1 MFEIIENQD
10 TEQGTEP
17 DDAKALVERIL
28 EKMDVLNDE
37 IKAFTVNNQFGAST
51 RLKRDLMI
59 GKYNSLMKKDAL
71 KEEGVQI
78 TESHIKAIEEKKQ
91 HLTERVE
98 RLNETMLKN
107 NNEITELET
116 RLSGISYAEL
126 YDQGKFEEAEALEK
140 DLIELHSKK
149 EAAKQKESDVNKLKK
164 KLLHHTDIC
173 EWLLKQARHEIEKAK
188 YQEAF
193 ETFKGKLTELE
204 PYWQECDSLAKQIWG
219 DNILKHEHR
228 TLTLDFVNIR
238 REISIATARGAVN
251 NMLNPAV
258 CQLHEGW
265 AKMETLAERN
275 GKADGQPGKK
285 QGFTFEG

>member
-17 DDAKALVERIL
+17 DDTKALVERIL
-28 EKMDVLNDE
+28 EKMDVLSNE
-37 IKAFTVNNQFGAST
+37 IKAFTANNQFGAST
-51 RLKRDLMI
+51 RFNRDLMQ
-59 GKYNSLMKKDAL
+59 GKYNRLMQKDAL

-98 RLNETMLKN
+98 RLNEAMLKT
-107 NNEITELET
+107 NNEITEMKN
-116 RLSGISYAEL
+116 RLSGVSYAEL

-149 EAAKQKESDVNKLKK
+149 EAAKQKEDDINKLKK
-164 KLLHHTDIC
+164 TLLHKADIC
-173 EWLLKQARHEIEKAK
+173 EWLLKQAHHEIEKAK
-188 YQEAF
+188 YQEALG
-193 ETFKGKLTELE
+193 TFKEKLAELE

-219 DNILKHEHR
+219 DNILKHEHG
-228 TLTLDFVNIR
+228 TLTLDFVN
-238 REISIATARGAVN
+238 TRGAVN

-258 CQLHEGW
+258 CQLQQGW

-275 GKADGQPGKK
+275 GKADDQPDKK
-285 QGFTFEG
+285 QGFTLEG